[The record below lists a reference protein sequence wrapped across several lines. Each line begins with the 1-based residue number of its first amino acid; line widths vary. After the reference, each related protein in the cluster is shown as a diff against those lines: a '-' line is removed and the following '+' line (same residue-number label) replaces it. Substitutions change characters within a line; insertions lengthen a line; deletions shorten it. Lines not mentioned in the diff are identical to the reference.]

1 MQMTSNDG
9 LIAALDGLRET
20 YVARQRAANN
30 TLAALRGT
38 ATALTKVARSLA
50 EFEAQGQGQGQGPAG
65 SVDADRLSVARDAV
79 EGARLRDDAID
90 PLLPDLRREVK
101 RLADLDGA
109 LKDALAALRAE
120 TVDVVRLGRAV
131 SALEA
136 SRART
141 PDAALSEALQGL
153 QAQLDAAQKAL
164 GTTFAAALIHAFAA
178 DGIEIHGQSP
188 RFEMGRF
195 ELTIDFAGRNGVLR
209 YGKDV
214 VAKRVALSVEAVR
227 AAYAREVKAVMGRNE
242 DGDRWIGLLFD
253 AYQNVRARR
262 GPSGPGD
269 LRANLVEC
277 YVELV
282 FLRQPKAFRVEPTK
296 SAYKDYTRAQFA
308 YDVFDMAQVRHLAH
322 RGKHATV
329 HGSTKSQTDTPNR
342 SIWIVE
348 GDSPYRGRYI
358 SDLEFS

>member
-1 MQMTSNDG
+1 MTANDS

-20 YVARQRAANN
+20 YAARQRAANSA
-30 TLAALRGT
+30 LAALKGT

-50 EFEAQGQGQGQGPAG
+50 DFEAQGQGQGLTG

-90 PLLPDLRREVK
+90 PLLPDLRRETK
-101 RLADLDGA
+101 RLGDLDGA
-109 LKDALAALRAE
+109 LKDALAALRGE

-131 SALEA
+131 GVLEA
-136 SRART
+136 SQART
-141 PDAALSEALQGL
+141 PDAALADVLQGL
-153 QAQLDAAQKAL
+153 HAQLDAAQKAL

-178 DGIEIHGQSP
+178 DGIKVHGQSP

-195 ELTIDFAGRNGVLR
+195 ELTVDFPGRNGVLR

-214 VAKRVALSVEAVR
+214 VAKKVALSVEAVR
-227 AAYAREVKAVMGRNE
+227 AAYAREVKAVMGRTE
-242 DGDRWIGLLFD
+242 DGDRWIGQLFE
-253 AYQNVRARR
+253 AYQTARARR
-262 GPSGPGD
+262 SQNSPGTP
-269 LRANLVEC
+269 RANLVEC

-282 FLRQPKAFRVEPTK
+282 FLRQGKAFRIEPTK
-296 SAYKDYTRAQFA
+296 SVYRDYTRAQFA
-308 YDVFDMAQVRHLAH
+308 YDVFDMAQVRHLAYK
-322 RGKHATV
+322 GQHATV
-329 HGSTKSQTDTPNR
+329 HGSTKSQTDTPDR

-348 GDSPYRGRYI
+348 SDSPYRGRYI